1 MIKKTIYDCCGCT
14 ACLSVCK
21 HNAITFHPD
30 ALGFLYPYVDKD
42 KCVDCGL
49 CDIVCQFNSNYKRP
63 IDYVMPSVFMA
74 RHKDINQVERSQSGA
89 CFIALTDWILDMG
102 GVVYGAGFGKHFKVM
117 HSRAVTKEERDRFRG
132 SKYAQS
138 ELCDIFLSV
147 KKDLDDNRLVLFSG
161 TPCQTSGLLGIIKEN
176 RRKNLFLV
184 DIICHGVASPKVW
197 NDYVNYIEK
206 KEGLNLISVSFR
218 DKAIFGWSGL
228 HKESFT
234 FSNRVIK
241 TYPIVFY
248 QPYLLRYS
256 CYNCPYTNLQRPS
269 DITLGD
275 FWGWQ
280 RVNNEMNKDDKGV
293 SLVLCN
299 SNKGLFLFKQIKDD
313 LKVIPTD
320 IEHCIQPNLLRPT
333 EQDCRR
339 KDFEEDYI
347 NIGFKALIKYN
358 RRNFL
363 EIIKGQV
370 RKLFF
375 KLRHQK

>member
-74 RHKDINQVERSQSGA
+74 RHKDINQVERSRSGA

-161 TPCQTSGLLGIIKEN
+161 TPCQTS
-176 RRKNLFLV
+176 
-184 DIICHGVASPKVW
+184 
-197 NDYVNYIEK
+197 
-206 KEGLNLISVSFR
+206 VSIR
-218 DKAIFGWSGL
+218 
-228 HKESFT
+228 
-234 FSNRVIK
+234 
-241 TYPIVFY
+241 
-248 QPYLLRYS
+248 
-256 CYNCPYTNLQRPS
+256 
-269 DITLGD
+269 
-275 FWGWQ
+275 
-280 RVNNEMNKDDKGV
+280 
-293 SLVLCN
+293 
-299 SNKGLFLFKQIKDD
+299 
-313 LKVIPTD
+313 
-320 IEHCIQPNLLRPT
+320 
-333 EQDCRR
+333 
-339 KDFEEDYI
+339 
-347 NIGFKALIKYN
+347 
-358 RRNFL
+358 
-363 EIIKGQV
+363 
-370 RKLFF
+370 
-375 KLRHQK
+375 